1 MSRLPGVVTAIA
13 KDKGVS
19 VRTVQRWFKAGKF
32 KGVYRPTGGH
42 WRLRKPRR
50 RQIQQWK
57 KNGEACWIKDGRRL
71 RVSSRDQYEQ
81 WKKIVVADVLRRLM
95 VLVQEHDKAYHDKA
109 LKLAWLLAGI
119 TKDDLSA
126 VFNPDPLTRRR
137 NRAALKKRDYRK
149 WQLLCQRKYVHPNL
163 NLQLKR
169 YFLRV
174 TGREVTRRV
183 LASALGI
190 SMSTFYRRFGRENVQ
205 KACRGE
211 SDLVPPGY
219 WRKSKKGKKTWI
231 TQ

>member
-1 MSRLPGVVTAIA
+1 MSRLPSVVTAIA

-19 VRTVQRWFKAGKF
+19 VRTVQRRFKAGKF

-42 WRLRKPRR
+42 WRFRKPRR

-219 WRKSKKGKKTWI
+219 WRKSKKGKGTWI